1 MGEFLGDEPEKRV
14 SAVAAIET
22 ATKSLLESRRHG
34 IADDVESF
42 SLISE
47 RDYPVADLLG
57 RCFLRVCFWAD
68 LLAYWTRRGRPL
80 QLRASVAHAPAA
92 PRIEDKSTIPAEPRA
107 NVSGVTG

>member
-22 ATKSLLESRRHG
+22 ATKSLLESSWQG
-34 IADDVESF
+34 IADDGESF
-42 SLISE
+42 PLTSE

-80 QLRASVAHAPAA
+80 QVRASVAHAPAD
-92 PRIEDKSTIPAEPRA
+92 PLIEDKSTIPAKPRA
-107 NVSGVTG
+107 GVTG